1 MVPRFH
7 QKRLEET
14 VREEETDMTLEQ
26 RWSRAIRQ
34 IGGAAALLNL
44 PEQVKKVLQGTND
57 LETKVKMLELIA
69 KNI

>member
-1 MVPRFH
+1 
-7 QKRLEET
+7 
-14 VREEETDMTLEQ
+14 MTLEQ
-26 RWSRAIRQ
+26 RWSRAIRK
-34 IGGAAALLNL
+34 IGGAAGLLSL

>member
-1 MVPRFH
+1 MVPRLH
-7 QKRLEET
+7 QKRLEEA

-26 RWSRAIRQ
+26 RYSKAIEQ
-34 IGGAAALLNL
+34 IGGAAGLLSL
-44 PEQVKKVLQGTND
+44 PKQVQDVLKSTND

>member
-1 MVPRFH
+1 MVPRLH
-7 QKRLEET
+7 QKRLEEA

-34 IGGAAALLNL
+34 IGGAAGLLSL
-44 PEQVKKVLQGTND
+44 PKQVQDVLKSTND